1 MTVLLVDDQI
11 SILSGLISGIDWNA
25 LGVDA
30 VRTAGNAAQ
39 AKKILG
45 QEQVDV
51 LLCDIEMPGENGLSL
66 LRWARSKGMDLVC
79 VFLTSHA
86 DFLYA
91 KEAIQLGCFD
101 YILQPARYED
111 IQGAVKKALN
121 RVQADRKDKELE
133 YYGILAQS
141 HPEGVFQNL
150 FSGWLAGGSLSL
162 PRLRAML
169 GRFHKELPA
178 QCSCALVIGQLLRW
192 RAPPWPMEEWSYGLN
207 NIFVELFGNAGM
219 EALPFSIDQSSLG
232 WFVYAREQFFPQKS
246 QPLQILESVYLHL
259 AQYFPCDFAFYL
271 GKSLPVEEMEPQAG
285 KLLHAKR
292 DNVLQ
297 KSGVF
302 PLDMATSSGD
312 PLPGVDTVQMRR
324 WEELLAAGEGHLL
337 QEEVVRY
344 LDELSGEEIFDYQFL
359 HSLWLQFQQAVLNV
373 MWEKQ
378 LGEKEILAALRQG
391 ETAQSLQAVKDA
403 IEKTAAHFVREDPEQ
418 DRQTTVQSIE
428 QYVENHLDSPLA
440 VTDIAGAMFMNPDYL
455 SRLFKTEHGISLK
468 EYIVARKMRAA
479 QVLLKTT
486 ALPVGVIASKVG
498 YDNYSYFSQAYKKA
512 IGHSPSEERK
522 K

>member
-259 AQYFPCDFAFYL
+259 AQYFPVTLPFTLENPCQWRKWNPRPESCCTPSGTTFCKKAAFSL
-271 GKSLPVEEMEPQAG
+271 WIWQLPAETPCQGWIPSKCAGGKNCWQPGRGISY
-285 KLLHAKR
+285 KKR
-292 DNVLQ
+292 SSAIWMNFLR
-297 KSGVF
+297 KKYSI
-302 PLDMATSSGD
+302 TSS
-312 PLPGVDTVQMRR
+312 
-324 WEELLAAGEGHLL
+324 
-337 QEEVVRY
+337 Y
-344 LDELSGEEIFDYQFL
+344 
-359 HSLWLQFQQAVLNV
+359 
-373 MWEKQ
+373 
-378 LGEKEILAALRQG
+378 
-391 ETAQSLQAVKDA
+391 TACGCNS
-403 IEKTAAHFVREDPEQ
+403 
-418 DRQTTVQSIE
+418 
-428 QYVENHLDSPLA
+428 
-440 VTDIAGAMFMNPDYL
+440 
-455 SRLFKTEHGISLK
+455 
-468 EYIVARKMRAA
+468 
-479 QVLLKTT
+479 
-486 ALPVGVIASKVG
+486 SKLC
-498 YDNYSYFSQAYKKA
+498 ST
-512 IGHSPSEERK
+512 
-522 K
+522 